1 VQLKLSAEAEVEL
14 TAAAAWYDDQCPG
27 LGDELLAEIDVA
39 CEALRAD
46 PTAWPKWPD
55 APLCEPPIRRFLLA
69 RFPFALAYQVLAEC
83 LVILAVA
90 HTSRAPMYWAS
101 RAVSTP

>member
-1 VQLKLSAEAEVEL
+1 VKLKLSAEAEAEL
-14 TAAAAWYDDQCPG
+14 TAAAAWYDDQRPG

-46 PTAWPKWPD
+46 PNAWPKWPD
-55 APLCEPPIRRFLLA
+55 AALCEPPIRRFLLS
-69 RFPFALAYQVLAEC
+69 RFPFALAYQVLSDCA
-83 LVILAVA
+83 VILAVA

-101 RAVSTP
+101 RTSRSP